1 MMDALLAPAALTQ
14 RRPSRV
20 PFLLLGVLSPLLLFA
35 LALWFSIQ
43 TEHLQAMRNVIR
55 ASFEKRI
62 VTSELLR
69 ELSDAEAAERG
80 YIITG
85 DPAMLRTFD
94 LSRLNVASDLAR
106 LDELYG
112 GEPIQIQRIAR
123 LQLMLAARFSEM
135 TETIHH
141 RGQSAM
147 LEVRARLSDAENLRA
162 VGEARSIVT
171 ALIAGEE
178 GTLAERIQLI
188 HDRNLSL
195 RRFVW
200 TLNLMISVVL
210 MLALWALWRSRLK
223 QYRVELEAHDAA
235 ARLRAIFAST
245 TDAIM
250 ILNPQGMIEAIN
262 AATTR
267 ILGYGPAELVN
278 RDASALLDVMDGEGH
293 FHARVGLVD
302 GRLEQTGWLD
312 RTVRHRDGH
321 SVPVDI
327 GLGLMPLPG
336 ELHIVAAIRDISER
350 KAVERL
356 KDEFVAT
363 VSHELRTPLTSVVGS
378 LGLLR
383 AGSVGELPDAA
394 HRLVEIAENN
404 SRRLIRLI
412 NDILDIEKISS
423 GRMRF
428 ERELVDLVAMAERA
442 IEGSRGL
449 ADTKRVRLALSA
461 SERPIIVQGD
471 EERLLQVVTNLL
483 SNAIRFSPEGSEVG
497 VSLLAVDGT
506 AQLAVEDE
514 GPGIPSEFH
523 DRIFERFAQARH
535 ATVRGGASAAA
546 AGGGTGLGLAISREI
561 MAAHGGRIWF
571 GSADGGG
578 ARLTCSLPL
587 ARRAAIPGKRHGRA
601 RILLCEPQDE
611 AAGALRAVLEEEGHL
626 VDRVATGGEAEENM
640 RSGRYDVMLIEMLLP
655 DDDGLETVRALR
667 RDPVTRALP
676 VIVVSG
682 VGATQGGEED
692 VRLTLDLVD
701 WLDKPLDPD
710 RLRQAIGRAV
720 SHAAADRPTLLHIED
735 DPDVQEVTAMALAD
749 QGRVL
754 SAASLAAARAL
765 LAIHVPDIVILD
777 FNLPDGSGLD
787 LLPELSA
794 ADGTAIP
801 TIIYSAEDVGPEV
814 RDRVDAVLIKSRRSL
829 TSLAHTIR
837 QILAG
842 EPVKVA
848 SL

>member
-1 MMDALLAPAALTQ
+1 MMEALLAPAASAQ
-14 RRPSRV
+14 RRPSRM
-20 PFLLLGVLSPLLLFA
+20 PFLLLGVLSPLLLLA

-43 TEHLQAMRNVIR
+43 TQHLQAMRNAIR
-55 ASFEKRI
+55 NSFEKRI
-62 VTSELLR
+62 ATSELLR
-69 ELSDAEAAERG
+69 ELSDAEASERG
-80 YIITG
+80 YVITG
-85 DPAMLRTFD
+85 DVGMLHTFD
-94 LSRLNVASDLAR
+94 LARLNVASDLAR
-106 LDELYG
+106 LDELYA
-112 GEPIQIQRIAR
+112 GEAVQIERIAH
-123 LQLMLAARFSEM
+123 LQLLLGTRFGEM

-141 RGQSAM
+141 RGQSELA
-147 LEVRARLSDAENLRA
+147 EVRARISDAENLRA
-162 VGEARSIVT
+162 ASEARSIVI
-171 ALIAGEE
+171 ALIAREE
-178 GTLAERIQLI
+178 GSLADRLQLI
-188 HDRNLSL
+188 HARNVSL
-195 RRFVW
+195 QRFVW
-200 TLNLMISVVL
+200 TLNLMVSLIL
-210 MLALWALWRSRLK
+210 MLALWMLWRSRLE
-223 QYRVELEAHDAA
+223 QHRVEIQAHDAA

-250 ILNPQGMIEAIN
+250 ILNPQGMIEAVN

-267 ILGYGPAELVN
+267 MLGYGPAELIN
-278 RDASALLDVMDGEGH
+278 RDASTLLDVMDGEGH
-293 FHARVGLVD
+293 FHARVGLVN

-312 RTVRHRDGH
+312 RAVRHREGH
-321 SVPVDI
+321 LVPVDI

-428 ERELVDLVAMAERA
+428 EREPVDLVAMAERA

-449 ADTKRVRLALSA
+449 ADTRRVRLALSA
-461 SERPIIVQGD
+461 RDRSIIVQGD
-471 EERLLQVVTNLL
+471 EERLLQVVANLL
-483 SNAIRFSPEGSEVG
+483 SNAVRFSPEGGEVR
-497 VSLLAVDGT
+497 VSLSAKDGT

-514 GPGIPSEFH
+514 GPGIPNEFH

-535 ATVRGGASAAA
+535 STVRGGVNTSA
-546 AGGGTGLGLAISREI
+546 GSGGTGLGLAISREI

-571 GSADGGG
+571 GSAAGGG

-587 ARRAAIPGKRHGRA
+587 VRKVAVPAASHSRA
-601 RILLCEPQDE
+601 RVLLCEPE
-611 AAGALRAVLEEEGHL
+611 EEVAAVLRELLEQEGHI
-626 VDRVATGGEAEENM
+626 VDRVSTGREAEENM
-640 RSGRYDVMLIEMLLP
+640 CSGRYDVMLIEMVLP
-655 DDDGLETVRALR
+655 DDEGLETVRALR
-667 RDPVTRALP
+667 RNPLTRALP
-676 VIVVSG
+676 VIIVSG
-682 VGATQGGEED
+682 VGATQGGKDD

-701 WLDKPLDPD
+701 WLDKPLDPE
-710 RLRQAIGRAV
+710 RLQQAIGRAV
-720 SHAAADRPTLLHIED
+720 GHVPSDRPTILHIDD
-735 DPDVQEVTAMALAD
+735 DPDVQEVTATALAD

-754 SAASLAAARAL
+754 RAASIASARAL
-765 LAIHVPDIVILD
+765 LATHVPDIVILD

-787 LLPELSA
+787 LLPELAA

-842 EPVKVA
+842 EPVEVV
-848 SL
+848 SV

>member
-1 MMDALLAPAALTQ
+1 MMEALLAPAAPVQ
-14 RRPSRV
+14 RRPSRT
-20 PFLLLGVLSPLLLFA
+20 PFLLLGMLSPLLLFA
-35 LALWFSIQ
+35 LALWFSLQ
-43 TEHLQAMRNVIR
+43 TGHLRAMRSVIR

-80 YIITG
+80 YILTG
-85 DPAMLRTFD
+85 DAVMLRNFD
-94 LSRLNVASDLAR
+94 RSRLRVATDLAQ
-106 LDELYG
+106 LNELYG
-112 GEPIQIQRIAR
+112 DEPAQSERIAR
-123 LQLMLAARFSEM
+123 LQLLLGARLGRM
-135 TETIHH
+135 TDAIHG
-141 RGQSAM
+141 RGQGVSA
-147 LEVRARLSDAENLRA
+147 
-162 VGEARSIVT
+162 EADLPSPDERRQADEAYGIVT
-171 ALIAGEE
+171 ALIAKEE
-178 GTLAERIQLI
+178 GTLAARLQLI
-188 HDRNLSL
+188 RDRNDSL
-195 RRFVW
+195 QRFVW
-200 TLNLMISVVL
+200 ALNLTVSLIL
-210 MLALWALWRSRLK
+210 MLALWMLWRSRIE
-223 QYRVELEAHDAA
+223 QHRVELRAHDAA

-245 TDAIM
+245 TDAIV
-250 ILNPQGMIEAIN
+250 ILNPQGMIEAVN

-267 ILGYGPAELVN
+267 MLGYGPAELVS
-278 RDASALLDVMDGEGH
+278 RDASTLLDVMDGEGH
-293 FHARVGLVD
+293 FHTRVGLVD

-321 SVPVDI
+321 LVPVDI

-428 ERELVDLVAMAERA
+428 ECEPVDLVAMAERA

-449 ADTKRVRLALSA
+449 ADTRRVRLELSA
-461 SERPIIVQGD
+461 RERPIVVQGD

-483 SNAIRFSPEGSEVG
+483 SNAIRYSPEGGEVR
-497 VSLLAVDGT
+497 VSLLAESGT

-514 GPGIPSEFH
+514 GPGIPAEFH
-523 DRIFERFAQARH
+523 SRIFERFAQARH
-535 ATVRGGASAAA
+535 PAARDGAGAGAT
-546 AGGGTGLGLAISREI
+546 GGGTGLGLAISREI

-587 ARRAAIPGKRHGRA
+587 AHKAALTADEQGRA
-601 RILLCEPQDE
+601 RVLLCEPQE
-611 AAGALRAVLEEEGHL
+611 EPAAALRAVLDQEGYV
-626 VDRVATGGEAEENM
+626 VDRVGTGQEAEESM
-640 RSGRYDVMLIEMLLP
+640 ASGRYDVMLIERMLP
-655 DDDGLETVRALR
+655 DGDGLETVRALR
-667 RDPVTRALP
+667 RNPVTRALP

-682 VGATQGGEED
+682 AGAEASGPEG
-692 VRLTLDLVD
+692 LDLVD
-701 WLDKPLDPD
+701 WLDTPLEPE

-720 SHAAADRPTLLHIED
+720 GHMSSDRPTLLHIDD

-754 SAASLAAARAL
+754 RATSIASARAL
-765 LAIHVPDIVILD
+765 LANHVPDVVILD

-787 LLPELSA
+787 LLPDLST
-794 ADGTAIP
+794 ADGRAIP

-814 RDRVDAVLIKSRRSL
+814 RGHVDAVLIKSRRSL

-842 EPVKVA
+842 EPVNVA
-848 SL
+848 GL